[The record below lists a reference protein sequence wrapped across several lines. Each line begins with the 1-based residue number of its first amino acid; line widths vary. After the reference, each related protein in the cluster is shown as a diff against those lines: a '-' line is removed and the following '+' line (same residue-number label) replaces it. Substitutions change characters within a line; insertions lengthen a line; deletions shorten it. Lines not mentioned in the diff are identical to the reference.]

1 MNSNDLMK
9 HNIYARDRSESKAIR
24 LHFSEPTKTKLE
36 QYFQTNPYPTLK
48 QRETIAEELNIPE
61 KRIRHWFQNYRHKQR
76 KESKESERF
85 LTSFKTNK
93 TTQVLD
99 SDDFHSFQ
107 TSMCDSNQASSSY
120 SLNSIGQCEESAG
133 QEVSQ
138 RSSPLN
144 FNNYHMFYTVPPPA
158 YPLYSYLWNNQR
170 LELDDNKTPE
180 VKIAK
185 PLFRPYE

>member
-9 HNIYARDRSESKAIR
+9 HKIYARDRSETKGIR
-24 LHFSEPTKTKLE
+24 LHFPESTKIKLE

-48 QRETIAEELNIPE
+48 QREFIADELNIQE

-85 LTSFKTNK
+85 LTSYKADK
-93 TTQVLD
+93 TTQLLD
-99 SDDFHSFQ
+99 SGDFHSFH
-107 TSMCDSNQASSSY
+107 TSMCDSNHASSSY
-120 SLNSIGQCEESAG
+120 SINSIDQCEESVG
-133 QEVSQ
+133 QEVSKK
-138 RSSPLN
+138 SSPIN

-158 YPLYSYLWNNQR
+158 HPLYSYLWNNQS
-170 LELDDNKTPE
+170 LELDNNKTPE